1 MQCDELLT
9 GTIKRAPCDFL
20 SQCRRQSSHYDRYSS
35 SGGTGSPTVQSI
47 GDAADSDSDEEQFP
61 PPPPMATTPVPSIE
75 IGWNKQIVC
84 GLIAA
89 KF

>member
-75 IGWNKQIVC
+75 IG
-84 GLIAA
+84 
-89 KF
+89 